1 MKRSNQFTTLIV
13 VMWVVFACSTVFFAD
28 DACAEDPATSNAEP
42 VAARGILPV
51 PDYSGSLFERSHL
64 LGDPGGHRSALANK
78 GVTFDIDY
86 NQYFQ
91 SVVDGGHETTS
102 RYGGTIDYNLNID
115 LDRMGVVPG
124 GLIQMRAVS
133 RYGHSVNEYAGAYT
147 PVNLDATHSTS
158 ADDEIDIALPAIN
171 YTQFLSEKLALSV
184 GKFVTFDQPNDFSGG
199 SGRSQ
204 FWNINLAAPVTPALT
219 VPYSTLGAAVTLLP
233 VPDLTVV
240 LMAAT
245 ITDTSNHSGF
255 DYLDDGK
262 FGLFKIIYQYELG
275 KLPGGFCNQFG
286 YGWDSDFM
294 NVNSRLI
301 VESDGL
307 SPTTENS
314 TWFNSF
320 DLWQYLW
327 VEKQSD
333 QKVNVN
339 DGRQDLEGIGIF
351 SRIQHAD
358 KDTNPIDYTI
368 SFGVSAKGLIPDRD
382 NDVLG
387 VGYSYT
393 RRQKLRFAGV
403 AGVED
408 DASGWELFYN
418 IEVTPAIHWTLDAQ
432 VIDAGR
438 QDMDTSVLLGTSVQM
453 RF

>member
-1 MKRSNQFTTLIV
+1 
-13 VMWVVFACSTVFFAD
+13 
-28 DACAEDPATSNAEP
+28 
-42 VAARGILPV
+42 
-51 PDYSGSLFERSHL
+51 
-64 LGDPGGHRSALANK
+64 
-78 GVTFDIDY
+78 
-86 NQYFQ
+86 
-91 SVVDGGHETTS
+91 
-102 RYGGTIDYNLNID
+102 
-115 LDRMGVVPG
+115 
-124 GLIQMRAVS
+124 
-133 RYGHSVNEYAGAYT
+133 
-147 PVNLDATHSTS
+147 
-158 ADDEIDIALPAIN
+158 
-171 YTQFLSEKLALSV
+171 
-184 GKFVTFDQPNDFSGG
+184 
-199 SGRSQ
+199 
-204 FWNINLAAPVTPALT
+204 
-219 VPYSTLGAAVTLLP
+219 
-233 VPDLTVV
+233 
-240 LMAAT
+240 
-245 ITDTSNHSGF
+245 
-255 DYLDDGK
+255 
-262 FGLFKIIYQYELG
+262 
-275 KLPGGFCNQFG
+275 
-286 YGWDSDFM
+286 
-294 NVNSRLI
+294 